1 MSFKTKK
8 EPPLYT
14 LTAGAVAGAVEAIV
28 TYPTE
33 YVKTQLQL
41 QDGGVCSA
49 RNGGVKFKGPIDVLV
64 TTVRTQG
71 ITAVYRG
78 LSALVIGTAAK
89 AGVRFFAFDQ
99 FRDMLK
105 DSEGKTTG
113 ARSVLAGLGAG
124 MTEAVLVVTPTE
136 TIKTKLIH
144 DGNLAEP
151 KYRGLV
157 HGVRS
162 IVQAEGFGGIYRGV
176 VPVMA
181 RQGAN
186 SAVRFGV
193 YSTLSDL
200 AKTRIT
206 HGGQLPTTYAFGIGA
221 IAGIITVYTTMP
233 LDVVK
238 TKMQGLGAKELYKG
252 AFDCAWKVFKG
263 EGVFAFWK
271 GATPRLARLSVRN
284 YGVEASAHTIT
295 CALPLLT
302 ALGFCSREDLT
313 MSGGIVFSLYESTIT
328 MLHRFDDHGPLN
340 S

>member
-1 MSFKTKK
+1 MSSKKRK

-14 LTAGAVAGAVEAIV
+14 LTAGAVAGAVESII

-33 YVKTQLQL
+33 FVKTQLQL
-41 QDGGVCSA
+41 QDGGAASA
-49 RNGGVKFKGPIDVLV
+49 RNGGVKFKGPIDVLA

-71 ITAVYRG
+71 ITAIYRG
-78 LSALVIGTAAK
+78 LSALIIGTAAK

-99 FRDMLK
+99 FKELLK
-105 DSEGKTTG
+105 DSDGKTSG

-124 MTEAVLVVTPTE
+124 MTEAILVVTPTE

-144 DGNLAEP
+144 DSNLLNP

-193 YSTLSDL
+193 YSTLSDFV
-200 AKTRIT
+200 KGRM
-206 HGGQLPTTYAFGIGA
+206 GGSPGRQLPAIHAFGIGA
-221 IAGIITVYTTMP
+221 VAGIVTVYTTMP
-233 LDVVK
+233 LDVIK
-238 TKMQGLGAKELYKG
+238 TKMQGLRAKELYKG
-252 AFDCAWKVFKG
+252 SFDCAWKIFKN
-263 EGVFAFWK
+263 EGVLAFWK
-271 GATPRLARLSVRN
+271 GATPRLARLS
-284 YGVEASAHTIT
+284 
-295 CALPLLT
+295 
-302 ALGFCSREDLT
+302 
-313 MSGGIVFSLYESTIT
+313 MSGGIIFSLFEST
-328 MLHRFDDHGPLN
+328 MSLLHRLGDRDPI
-340 S
+340 SP

>member
-1 MSFKTKK
+1 M
-8 EPPLYT
+8 YT
-14 LTAGAVAGAVEAIV
+14 LTAGAVAGAVEAII

-33 YVKTQLQL
+33 FVKTQLQL
-41 QDGGVCSA
+41 QDGGNTSA
-49 RNGGVKFKGPIDVLV
+49 RNGGVKFKGPVDVLV
-64 TTVRTQG
+64 RTVQTQG

-78 LSALVIGTAAK
+78 LSALIIGTAAK

-99 FRDMLK
+99 FREMLK
-105 DSEGKTTG
+105 DSQGKVTG

-144 DGNLAEP
+144 DSNLVNP

-157 HGVRS
+157 HGVKA

-193 YSTLSDL
+193 YSTLSDF
-200 AKTRIT
+200 AKDRMDNR
-206 HGGQLPTTYAFGIGA
+206 QLPSTYSFAIGA

-238 TKMQGLGAKELYKG
+238 TKMQGLQAKELYSG
-252 AFDCAWKVFKG
+252 ALDCFWKVLKN
-263 EGVFAFWK
+263 EGILAFWK
-271 GATPRLARLSVRN
+271 GATPRLARLS
-284 YGVEASAHTIT
+284 
-295 CALPLLT
+295 
-302 ALGFCSREDLT
+302 
-313 MSGGIVFSLYESTIT
+313 MSGGIVFSLYERT
-328 MLHRFDDHGPLN
+328 MSLLHRLDDH
-340 S
+340 SAISS